1 MDSENILL
9 PYTHSKK
16 QNTFLQASTQSLMT
30 FQAWCASRSGD
41 VATTAQQQLEEMW
54 RNVTAL

>member
-1 MDSENILL
+1 MDSEKILL
-9 PYTHSKK
+9 PYTQGRK
-16 QNTFLQASTQSLMT
+16 QDTFLQASTQSLVT